1 MTTKYLPLIL
11 VIVISACTPQPTND
25 LDKKKTELEV
35 AKKQLAELKAK
46 ISDLEKYISL
56 NDSTFLRNTNSV
68 LVSPVKIDRKPFEH
82 FIEVRGSVASRRNV
96 TLSAQL
102 GGEIERVYVR
112 EGQRVTKGQTLVS
125 LNADV
130 LRNTL
135 EELKSSYELA
145 KTIYEKQE
153 KLWSQK
159 IGTEVQYLQAK
170 NNKQSLENRIA
181 ATNAQLAQMVIS
193 APFSGTVDKV
203 DALEGEMA
211 SPGFPLVRMVNSE
224 DLYIKADI
232 SEEFAGKF
240 SQNDKVEVYL
250 TSLDKKVSTTI
261 SAVGQVINPENRT
274 FEIEVKLT
282 PGLAVHPNQVT
293 VLTLRDYVST
303 NSYSIPTKLIQRD
316 NQGQYVYIIKTKADK
331 TVAIK
336 AYVQPGISYA
346 GITEIVEGLTGEET
360 IVGEGFRDVTDGA
373 EITVAKM
380 EEPITS
386 VAKN

>member
-1 MTTKYLPLIL
+1 MTTKYIPLIL
-11 VIVISACTPQPTND
+11 TIVISACTSQPAND
-25 LDKKKTELEV
+25 VDAKKAELET
-35 AKKQLAELKAK
+35 AKKELAELKAK
-46 ISDLEKYISL
+46 ISDLEKEISL
-56 NDSTFLRNTNSV
+56 KDSTFLKNTNSV
-68 LVSPVKIDRKPFEH
+68 LIAPVKIDRKPFEH
-82 FIEVRGSVASRRNV
+82 YIEVRGSVASRRNV
-96 TLSAQL
+96 ALSAQT

-135 EELKSSYELA
+135 AELKSSYELA

-153 KLWSQK
+153 KLWNQK

-211 SPGFPLVRMVNSE
+211 APGIPLVRMVNSD
-224 DLYIKADI
+224 DLYIKADV

-240 SQNDKVEVYL
+240 KQNDKVEVYL

-303 NSYSIPTKLIQRD
+303 NSFSVPTKLIQRD
-316 NQGQYVYIIKTKADK
+316 NQGQYVYIVETKGGA
-331 TVAIK
+331 TVARK
-336 AYVQPGISYA
+336 AYVRPGISYS
-346 GITEIVEGLTGEET
+346 GNTEILEGLTGDET

-373 EITVAKM
+373 EITVAKS
-380 EEPITS
+380 EEPITA